1 MQPVNV
7 RNLDDIQE
15 EDRGSRSS
23 RFAAL
28 LLASLAGAS
37 IVTAAVVMSRKGG
50 AGQQSTR
57 DPLAD
62 LVQAQK
68 NAAPSADKL
77 ETREVSF
84 PGILSDG
91 EKPTTALAAVRDEHG
106 RLIAPPTDA
115 PPPATVPPPAAD
127 RLPVVPLPVGDMLG
141 ATPVTTE
148 PKDGLTALAADKA
161 KLPENGEVSPPGM
174 DGGFQLQVASFKEQA
189 EADRLVDDLRRRG
202 HRAYRMAANVPERGI
217 WHRVRIGPFKT
228 KFEANKYKAD
238 LERTERISPFV
249 VDPDKVKQAA
259 EIRAARLAAREK
271 KDKPRGSTGI
281 VVHDE

>member
-15 EDRGSRSS
+15 EDRSARPS

-28 LLASLAGAS
+28 LLASLAGAA
-37 IVTAAVVMSRKGG
+37 IVTAAVVMSKRGG
-50 AGQQSTR
+50 AGQRATQ
-57 DPLAD
+57 DPLAE

-77 ETREVSF
+77 DTHEVSF

-91 EKPTTALAAVRDEHG
+91 DKPTTALAAVRDEHG
-106 RLIAPPTDA
+106 RLLAAAADSATSAP
-115 PPPATVPPPAAD
+115 PPPAAD

-141 ATPVTTE
+141 ATPVTTA
-148 PKDGLTALAADKA
+148 PKDGLTALAADKS
-161 KLPENGEVSPPGM
+161 KLPEGGELSPPEM

-189 EADRLVDDLRRRG
+189 DADRLVEDLRRRG
-202 HRAYRMAANVPERGI
+202 HRAYRIAANVPERGI

-228 KFEANKYKAD
+228 KFEANKYKAE
-238 LERTERISPFV
+238 LEKTERISPFV
-249 VDPDKVKQAA
+249 VDPEKVKQAA

-271 KDKPRGSTGI
+271 KDRASRGI

>member
-15 EDRGSRSS
+15 EDRGSRTS

-28 LLASLAGAS
+28 LLASLAGAA
-37 IVTAAVVMSRKGG
+37 IVTAAVVMSRRGG
-50 AGQQSTR
+50 AVQHATK

-62 LVQAQK
+62 LVLAQK
-68 NAAPSADKL
+68 NVGPSAGKL

-91 EKPTTALAAVRDEHG
+91 DKPTTALAAVRDEHG
-106 RLIAPPTDA
+106 RLQ
-115 PPPATVPPPAAD
+115 PPPEAPAASAAPPPAAD
-127 RLPVVPLPVGDMLG
+127 RLPVVPLPVGAMLG

-148 PKDGLTALAADKA
+148 PKDGLVALAADKS
-161 KLPENGEVSPPGM
+161 KLPADAALAPAGM

-189 EADRLVDDLRRRG
+189 EADRLVEDLRRRG
-202 HRAYRMAANVPERGI
+202 HRAFRLAANVPERGI
-217 WHRVRIGPFKT
+217 WQRVRIGFFRT

-238 LERTERISPFV
+238 FERAERITPFV

-271 KDKPRGSTGI
+271 KASQRV
-281 VVHDE
+281 VVHDD

>member
-15 EDRGSRSS
+15 EQSGRRAS

-28 LLASLAGAS
+28 LLASLAGAG
-37 IVTAAVVMSRKGG
+37 IVTAAVVMSRHGG
-50 AGQQSTR
+50 APQRATR

-62 LVQAQK
+62 LVLSQK
-68 NAAPSADKL
+68 AVGPSADKL

-91 EKPTTALAAVRDEHG
+91 DKPTTALAAVRDEHG
-106 RLIAPPTDA
+106 RLVPAPEPTA
-115 PPPATVPPPAAD
+115 SAAVTPPPAAD
-127 RLPVVPLPVGDMLG
+127 RLPVVPLPVGDLLD
-141 ATPVTTE
+141 ATSVTTE
-148 PKDGLTALAADKA
+148 PKDGLVALAADKS
-161 KLPENGEVSPPGM
+161 KLPPNAELAPAGM

-189 EADRLVDDLRRRG
+189 EADKLVEDLRRRG
-202 HRAYRMAANVPERGI
+202 HRAYRQAAQVPDRGV
-217 WHRVRIGPFKT
+217 WQRVRIGPFRT
-228 KFEANKYKAD
+228 KFEATKYKAE
-238 LERTERISPFV
+238 LERTERITPFV

-259 EIRAARLAAREK
+259 DLRAARLAAREK
-271 KDKPRGSTGI
+271 KANARV

>member
-15 EDRGSRSS
+15 EDRSGRTS

-37 IVTAAVVMSRKGG
+37 IVTAAVVMSRRGG
-50 AGQQSTR
+50 AVQHTTQ
-57 DPLAD
+57 DPLAA

-68 NAAPSADKL
+68 NATPSADKL

-91 EKPTTALAAVRDEHG
+91 DKPTTALAAVRDEHG
-106 RLIAPPTDA
+106 RLIAPPADA
-115 PPPATVPPPAAD
+115 PAAGAAVPPPAAD
-127 RLPVVPLPVGDMLG
+127 RLPVVPLPVGEMLG
-141 ATPVTTE
+141 ATPVTTD

-161 KLPENGEVSPPGM
+161 KLPEGGQLSPPGM

-189 EADRLVDDLRRRG
+189 DADRLVDDLRHRG
-202 HRAYRMAANVPERGI
+202 HRAYRLAANVPERGI

-228 KFEANKYKAD
+228 KFEAAKYKAE

-249 VDPDKVKQAA
+249 VDPEKVKQAA

-271 KDKPRGSTGI
+271 KDHPHTGL

>member
-15 EDRGSRSS
+15 EDRGSRTS

-28 LLASLAGAS
+28 LLASLAGAA
-37 IVTAAVVMSRKGG
+37 IVTAAVVMSRRGG
-50 AGQQSTR
+50 AVQHTTR

-62 LVQAQK
+62 LVLAQK
-68 NAAPSADKL
+68 NLGPSADKL

-91 EKPTTALAAVRDEHG
+91 DKPTTALAAVRDEHG
-106 RLIAPPTDA
+106 RLQPPPEAPAATAA
-115 PPPATVPPPAAD
+115 PPPGVD

-141 ATPVTTE
+141 ATPVTTQ
-148 PKDGLTALAADKA
+148 PKDGLVALAADKSR
-161 KLPENGEVSPPGM
+161 LPANGELAPAGM
-174 DGGFQLQVASFKEQA
+174 DGGFQLQVASFKEQV

-202 HRAYRMAANVPERGI
+202 HRAYRLAANVPERGI
-217 WHRVRIGPFKT
+217 WQRVRIGPFKT
-228 KFEANKYKAD
+228 KFEATKYKAD
-238 LERTERISPFV
+238 FERVERITPFV

-271 KDKPRGSTGI
+271 KASARV